1 MSECLSFLM
10 RGAAFALRAVD
21 PCAPLGVVECAR
33 WTLSERALDGLCLV
47 GVLGYALV
55 AVLSA
60 GLRAVGRVRRVRCPC
75 LPATDPAQYWP
86 SVPPAKTYLVRRVYK
101 RARGSANVGH

>member
-1 MSECLSFLM
+1 MSECLSALA
-10 RGAAFALRAVD
+10 RGASFALRALD
-21 PCAPLGVVECAR
+21 PCAPLGVLECAR

-47 GVLGYALV
+47 GVLVYALV
-55 AVLSA
+55 AALSA
-60 GLRAVGRVRRVRCPC
+60 GLRAVRRVRCPP
-75 LPATDPAQYWP
+75 LPTADPADYWP